1 MGLDRRDI
9 MPNKRIHTHGK
20 ETKMHS
26 SFNPL
31 SMNGR
36 IACGRFPFL
45 PVLVLFL
52 FSVVVAVS
60 SHFAGS
66 TLRNPRSRPFTV
78 SLGPPGSDLRSKE
91 NVLGGR
97 IEYSMLS

>member
-1 MGLDRRDI
+1 

-31 SMNGR
+31 PMNGR

-60 SHFAGS
+60 SSFCRLDLEESEVTTVYGQLGAAG
-66 TLRNPRSRPFTV
+66 
-78 SLGPPGSDLRSKE
+78 K
-91 NVLGGR
+91 
-97 IEYSMLS
+97 